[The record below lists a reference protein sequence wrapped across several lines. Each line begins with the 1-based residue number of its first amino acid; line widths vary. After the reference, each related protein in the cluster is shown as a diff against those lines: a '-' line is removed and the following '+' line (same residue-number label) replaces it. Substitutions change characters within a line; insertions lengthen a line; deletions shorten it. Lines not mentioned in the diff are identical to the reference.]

1 MLWFLYRDASFR
13 VPENNLTDAGEIGSK
28 KIHRPAT
35 SMTEV
40 LIGLFMFFLGIISL
54 MFLAFYMYSRILN
67 SGSKSTRWKKNYYNA
82 PINWEQI
89 QRAVNWVS
97 CHYHHKCQLAIINID
112 TCQIAGIFSE
122 NDRLRQL
129 QISLHLVSNGIV
141 FPLKTAKIKLKW
153 LKSILRYIPFHLSSQ
168 WYWNTSIYKQVRAIL
183 TNNTQIFVYL
193 YQL

>member
-1 MLWFLYRDASFR
+1 
-13 VPENNLTDAGEIGSK
+13 
-28 KIHRPAT
+28 
-35 SMTEV
+35 
-40 LIGLFMFFLGIISL
+40 

-97 CHYHHKCQLAIINID
+97 CHYHHKCQLAILNID
-112 TCQIAGIFSE
+112 TCQIASIFSE

-141 FPLKTAKIKLKW
+141 FPLKTAKIKFKL
-153 LKSILRYIPFHLSSQ
+153 LQSILRYVPFHLTSQ

-183 TNNTQIFVYL
+183 SNNIQIWLLIYTKDKCKTYDCTIDF
-193 YQL
+193 

>member
-1 MLWFLYRDASFR
+1 MLWILYRDANFR
-13 VPENNLTDAGEIGSK
+13 VPENNLTDTGEIGSK

-67 SGSKSTRWKKNYYNA
+67 SGSKSTRWKKIYYNA

-112 TCQIAGIFSE
+112 TCQIAGISSE
-122 NDRLRQL
+122 KDRLRQL

-153 LKSILRYIPFHLSSQ
+153 LKSIL
-168 WYWNTSIYKQVRAIL
+168 
-183 TNNTQIFVYL
+183 
-193 YQL
+193 